1 MWYFQA
7 TRHTQTKK
15 HSLVTCVQKVFLPI
29 MKLSLSNSFSA
40 SQVVRGGSEE
50 LQRIDLLKFRVMGD
64 VTAVCIS
71 MKLSRFH
78 FRVSFILYYYYF
90 KIIFVGRYLNLS
102 LFTFLPSL
110 LRYMKV
116 FLSIYFLFLFFV
128 IWKCLSRYI
137 LPSFLR
143 YMKVSLSIY
152 SSFSSS
158 LYEVSL
164 SIYFFLLFF
173 VIWKC
178 SSRYILPSFL
188 CYRKY
193 SLLVP
198 MQEELNWK
206 THVAVLLEIAEKNM
220 NDLCQVDQ
228 SSQLFSFKEEVVNL
242 FI

>member
-1 MWYFQA
+1 
-7 TRHTQTKK
+7 
-15 HSLVTCVQKVFLPI
+15 

-116 FLSIYFLFLFFV
+116 FLSIYSSFFSSLYESV
-128 IWKCLSRYI
+128 SLDIFPL
-137 LPSFLR
+137 SFLR
-143 YMKVSLSIY
+143 YMKMSLSIY
-152 SSFSSS
+152 SSFFSS
-158 LYEVSL
+158 LYESVSL
-164 SIYFFLLFF
+164 DIFFLLFF
-173 VIWKC
+173 VI
-178 SSRYILPSFL
+178 
-188 CYRKY
+188 
-193 SLLVP
+193 
-198 MQEELNWK
+198 
-206 THVAVLLEIAEKNM
+206 
-220 NDLCQVDQ
+220 
-228 SSQLFSFKEEVVNL
+228 
-242 FI
+242 